1 MSIGSTPVRPAV
13 IKVIM
18 ILLVMCI
25 ILGLL
30 LIISLT
36 TLYIVVTKS
45 KDTQSKNLDDVIS
58 INGFNYTRNQ
68 FDSLTKEFEDE
79 LRR

>member
-1 MSIGSTPVRPAV
+1 
-13 IKVIM
+13 
-18 ILLVMCI
+18 MCI

-68 FDSLTKEFEDE
+68 FDSLTEEFEDE

>member
-1 MSIGSTPVRPAV
+1 
-13 IKVIM
+13 
-18 ILLVMCI
+18 MCI

-45 KDTQSKNLDDVIS
+45 KDTQSKNLDDVIL

-68 FDSLTKEFEDE
+68 FDSLTEEFEDE

>member
-1 MSIGSTPVRPAV
+1 
-13 IKVIM
+13 M

-45 KDTQSKNLDDVIS
+45 KDTQSKNLDDVIL

-68 FDSLTKEFEDE
+68 FDSLTEEFEDE

>member
-1 MSIGSTPVRPAV
+1 
-13 IKVIM
+13 M

-68 FDSLTKEFEDE
+68 FDSLTEEFEDE

>member
-1 MSIGSTPVRPAV
+1 
-13 IKVIM
+13 M

-45 KDTQSKNLDDVIS
+45 KDTQSKNLDEVIS

-68 FDSLTKEFEDE
+68 FDSLTEEFEDE

>member
-1 MSIGSTPVRPAV
+1 
-13 IKVIM
+13 M

-68 FDSLTKEFEDE
+68 FDFLTEEFEDE